1 MNLFNLRSS
10 FGRLNYHRFSILSL
24 CLCLSQLTVAQENS
38 PTYAARS
45 TRIVGGEVSPPD
57 TWPWMA
63 ALVKRDDSLPEAEK
77 ISILAGHFC
86 GGTLIHP
93 RWVLTAAHCVVDAG
107 YLSFTPKSTFSLD
120 VVIGIHNLRT
130 DKGERVHVKK
140 IIVHPDYSTDTGKT
154 DIALLELETTV
165 NQPTISLVDRS
176 SNLLEKE
183 GTLATT
189 IGWGN
194 TSTLTT
200 RPIFPDELHQV
211 SIPIVSNDTCT
222 QAAKAATKEKSPNID
237 ATTMLCAG
245 LVEGGKDACNGDSGG
260 PLLVPTASG
269 EMKQVGIVSFG
280 MTENCAMPDVYGV
293 YTKVSAFS
301 DFIGERLCDKGSSSF
316 IAILFTNPIP
326 LAPLLTLKMEGN
338 LVTSSWPGVA
348 KATGY
353 QLAYAPYPD
362 GIPVETL
369 DVGNQTSY
377 SATLSSGLNYYVA
390 IRAYN
395 GFCYGDFSN
404 IEYFVIP

>member
-1 MNLFNLRSS
+1 MNLSNLRK
-10 FGRLNYHRFSILSL
+10 FGILSL
-24 CLCLSQLTVAQENS
+24 CLCPSQLTVAQENS
-38 PTYAARS
+38 PAYAARA

-63 ALVKRDDSLPEAEK
+63 ALVKRDDSLPEGEK
-77 ISILAGHFC
+77 ISILAGQFC

-93 RWVLTAAHCVVDAG
+93 RWVLTAAHCVVDLVYYSA
-107 YLSFTPKSTFSLD
+107 TPQSPATLD
-120 VVIGIHNLRT
+120 VVFGVHNLRT

-140 IIVHPDYSTDTGKT
+140 IVVHPDFSYETNKA

-165 NQPTISLVDRS
+165 KRPTVSLADRS
-176 SNLLEKE
+176 SNALEKE

-194 TSTLTT
+194 TSNLTK
-200 RPIFPDELHQV
+200 RPIFPDELRQV

-222 QAAKAATKEKSPNID
+222 QAAKNAAKEKSPNID
-237 ATTMLCAG
+237 AATLCAG

-280 MTENCAMPDVYGV
+280 MTENCAMPNVYGV
-293 YTKVSAFS
+293 YTKVSAFN

-316 IAILFTNPIP
+316 IELLFTNPVP
-326 LAPLLTLKMEGN
+326 LAPLLALKVEDK
-338 LVTSSWPGVA
+338 LVTGSWPVVA

-353 QLAYAPYPD
+353 QLLYALYPD
-362 GIPVETL
+362 GVPVGTL

-395 GFCYGDFSN
+395 GLCYGDFSN